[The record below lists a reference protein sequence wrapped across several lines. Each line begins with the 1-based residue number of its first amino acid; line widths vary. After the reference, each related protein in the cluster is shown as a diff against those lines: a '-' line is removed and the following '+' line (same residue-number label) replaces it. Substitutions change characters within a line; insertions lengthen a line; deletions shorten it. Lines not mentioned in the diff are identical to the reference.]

1 MAGGFTMSLPTEDRS
16 YSSKMEMGEE
26 IVVLLGGRVAEALIL
41 GDISTGASNDI
52 ERATKMANAMVTRY
66 GMSDIIG
73 PIVYGGDSDQVFL
86 GRDMGQSGRN
96 YSEKIAAE
104 IDDEIKKI
112 ILNAY
117 KLTEQILKD
126 NIEKLH
132 SVAKFLIEH
141 EKMSG
146 EEFDL
151 IMKGTPLEVIEEK
164 YKEDDSSESKIEVN
178 DLVVDV
184 DSDNN
189 KKSDNQ

>member
-1 MAGGFTMSLPTEDRS
+1 MPFSGLV
-16 YSSKMEMGEE
+16 K
-26 IVVLLGGRVAEALIL
+26 
-41 GDISTGASNDI
+41 
-52 ERATKMANAMVTRY
+52 
-66 GMSDIIG
+66 
-73 PIVYGGDSDQVFL
+73 
-86 GRDMGQSGRN
+86 GQSGRN